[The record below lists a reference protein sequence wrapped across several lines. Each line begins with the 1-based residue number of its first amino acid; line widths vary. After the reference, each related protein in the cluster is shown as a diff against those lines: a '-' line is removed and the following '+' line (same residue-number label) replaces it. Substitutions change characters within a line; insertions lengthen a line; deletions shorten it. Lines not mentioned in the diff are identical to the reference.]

1 MSGKLNKQNIVYN
14 YLFKQNRLF
23 KFSRKSEQ
31 TKTTINGKLW
41 INKPANTYTK
51 RRYNNKNKTYC
62 YVLF

>member
-31 TKTTINGKLW
+31 TKTTMEN
-41 INKPANTYTK
+41 YE
-51 RRYNNKNKTYC
+51 
-62 YVLF
+62 